1 MLNRAMVVLALSL
14 LALLAACGT
23 AAPQAGGYVSEMAPA
38 IDQLEKWQIHY
49 GGFETLLLDTQDSTT
64 GMSRLELL
72 ELYNMA
78 TEYKITR
85 EDYVSLG
92 FSPLDALVGDAI
104 KFAREGREIEAILSS
119 ATPDADIQA
128 AHQTVLECLQ
138 VRDDFMEGLAASI
151 RDLGPVDLSGDVSA
165 CERFDAD
172 LEQLAA
178 YLEGKQ

>member
-1 MLNRAMVVLALSL
+1 MLKRAMAVLVLPFL
-14 LALLAACGT
+14 VLLAACGT
-23 AAPQAGGYVSEMAPA
+23 AAPQAGGYASEMAPA
-38 IDQLEKWQIHY
+38 IDRLEKWQIHY
-49 GGFETLLLDTQDSTT
+49 GDFETLLLDTQSSPT

-104 KFAREGREIEAILSS
+104 KYAREGREIEAILSS
-119 ATPDADIQA
+119 ATPDAEIQA
-128 AHQTVLECLQ
+128 AHQAVLKCVQ

-165 CERFDAD
+165 CNDFDTD

-178 YLEGKQ
+178 YLKGN